1 MSNYKYKNLI
11 NEGYMKIK
19 LSPSE
24 HKRIF
29 KNYNRKYKYEVYEN
43 NNSYIRQRFY
53 PLWIVILN
61 TILYPIS
68 ILVYGISNIKEINS
82 EIYELIHQKKTG
94 KFYKEIVYKST
105 LKNRE
110 LGEKLQ
116 KS

>member
-1 MSNYKYKNLI
+1 MSNYVYKSPI
-11 NEGYMKIK
+11 DEGYKKIK
-19 LSPSE
+19 LTPDE

-68 ILVYGISNIKEINS
+68 ILVYGVSNIKEINS
-82 EIYELIHQKKTG
+82 EICGLIHQKRTG

-105 LKNRE
+105 LKSRE